1 MEIIKGIL
9 IWFSL
14 FLIIVGTL
22 AGTFMKNYY
31 VRLHFLSV
39 ADVIGAGTLLIA
51 FGIFSSHHFIYFVL
65 AVVIVLQGPAIT
77 HLLARGAIHD
87 KIKVEEE
94 KWRSQKR

>member
-9 IWFSL
+9 IGFSL

-31 VRLHFLSV
+31 VRLHFISV
-39 ADVIGAGTLLIA
+39 ADTVGGATLLIT
-51 FGIFSSHHFIYFVL
+51 FGIFSSHHFAYL
-65 AVVIVLQGPAIT
+65 LLAAVVILQGPAIT

-87 KIKVEEE
+87 KINVEEDR
-94 KWRSQKR
+94 WHSHKR

>member
-1 MEIIKGIL
+1 MVEKVL
-9 IWFSL
+9 VVFSL
-14 FLIIVGTL
+14 FLVIVGTL
-22 AGTFMKNYY
+22 GGTFMKNYY

-39 ADVIGAGTLLIA
+39 ADVIGAGTLLIT
-51 FGIFSSHHFIYFVL
+51 FGIFSSHHFVYFVL